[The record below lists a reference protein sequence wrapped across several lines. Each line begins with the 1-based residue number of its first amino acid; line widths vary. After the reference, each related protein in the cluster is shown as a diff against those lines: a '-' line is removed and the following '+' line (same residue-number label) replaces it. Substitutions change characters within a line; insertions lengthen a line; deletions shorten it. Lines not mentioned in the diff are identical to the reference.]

1 MKEHSIAT
9 ESTLREALVK
19 LNALSGRSMTLM
31 AIDSDGRLAGTLTD
45 GDIRRVLIAGAS
57 LDSPVA
63 AAMMRNFSAISDVS
77 NSFISLR
84 QFKSKGIR
92 LLPATDA
99 DGRPVRLIDLEAQSA
114 ILPLSALIMAGGRG
128 ERLRPLTENTPKPLI
143 EIGGKAIID
152 YNVEALLRMGI
163 TDITVSARYLSEQ
176 IIRHFSKPVAEG
188 VTVKCVVEEKPLG
201 TIGALN
207 LVKTFPFDNI
217 LVTNSDLL
225 TTISYED
232 MLMHHISQQA
242 DITIATINYT
252 QSVPY
257 AILTTEGSM
266 VTGLE
271 EKPNFS
277 YYANAGIYIISRRA
291 AGLIAPGERIDATD
305 LISRAI
311 NRGLRVTFFPV
322 NGTWIDV
329 GSHADL
335 NHARE
340 LMKHHRHLSQ

>member
-31 AIDSDGRLAGTLTD
+31 AIDSDGHLAGTLTD
-45 GDIRRVLIAGAS
+45 GDIRRALIAGAS

-63 AAMMRNFSAISDVS
+63 GAMMRNFSAISDVS
-77 NSFISLR
+77 NGFISLR

-92 LLPATDA
+92 LLPVTDA

-143 EIGGKAIID
+143 EVGGKAIID

-163 TDITVSARYLSEQ
+163 TDITVSTRYLSEQ
-176 IIRHFSKPVAEG
+176 IIRHFSEPVAEG

-201 TIGALN
+201 TIGALG
-207 LVKTFPFDNI
+207 LVKTFPYDNI

-232 MLMHHISQQA
+232 MLMRHTSQQA

-257 AILTTEGSM
+257 AILTTEGAA

-271 EKPNFS
+271 EKPTFS

-311 NRGLRVTFFPV
+311 CRGLRVTFFPV
-322 NGTWIDV
+322 NGTWLDV

-335 NHARE
+335 AHARE